1 MPTPAEVRKVVESI
15 VGTKGDETV
24 LEYVVSILEDGEFEY
39 GTDGEEAF
47 EAFGAVLVNG
57 GHCSSDEEAKD
68 ACKQLATKLGQDQAP
83 AKSSFR
89 VLAGGPFNMAEM
101 NKANVHA
108 SERVS
113 ARDMIQTTFEGDED
127 LSLMTDKDVAKMKKK
142 AEKDEKAAR
151 AALAAHQ
158 ARAAETMAGA
168 APQVQRNKGTMGS
181 KDLHLEN
188 FSVSNGGQELI
199 EDATVTM
206 AFGRRY
212 GLVGRN
218 GTGKTTLLRA
228 MAYHQIKGI
237 PENCQILHVEQEVAG
252 DETTVIQAVLA
263 CDVERSQLLKEEQS
277 LLKQLNKEPPDS
289 AQLSQTATANGTP
302 ATASGVPATTPAT
315 ASRESATA
323 NGTADLP
330 NGSAAGESRDNDGA
344 DGGKESA
351 SKAADAAESKAA
363 AQLAQVYKR
372 LQEIDAYGAEARAAT
387 ILAGLSFDNSM
398 QVRSTRTFSGGWRM
412 RIALARALFVEP
424 DLLLLDEPTNHL
436 DLHAVLWLEDY
447 LCKWPKTLMVV
458 SHARDFLNV
467 VCTDILHLHS
477 RKLTSYKGDFD
488 TFERTATERLR
499 NAKKAAEGQER
510 QRAHMQA
517 FIDKFRFNAKRA
529 SLVQSRIKA
538 IERLGQSEL
547 IEEDP
552 EYIFRF
558 PAAEPVS
565 PPILGFMDV
574 DFGYPGGP
582 TLFRNLNF
590 GIDMESRFAM
600 VGPNG
605 IGKSTLLGLISG
617 QLEPTKGTIT
627 RNPKVRMA
635 VFSQHH
641 VDGLD
646 LALTPLAYMLASF
659 ANTKEQEHRQHLGSF
674 GIGGDLALQP
684 MYTLSGGQKSRVA
697 FAKVTFSKPHILLLD
712 EPSNH
717 LDLDAVNALIQ
728 GLATFQGGVLMVSH
742 DQHLISSTVDELWQ
756 VESGTVKP
764 FHGTFEQYKQRLRSS
779 NSSTTKM

>member
-1 MPTPAEVRKVVESI
+1 MPSPAEVRQVVED
-15 VGTKGDETV
+15 VCGTKGDDTV
-24 LEYVVSILEDGEFEY
+24 FEYVVSILEDGEFEF
-39 GTDGEEAF
+39 GPDGEDAF
-47 EAFGAVLVNG
+47 EAFGAVLVDG
-57 GHCSSDEEAKD
+57 GHFSSDKD
-68 ACKQLATKLGQDQAP
+68 CKAACKQLAVQLGQDQAP
-83 AKSSFR
+83 TKSSFR

-101 NKANVHA
+101 NKATVHA

-113 ARDMIQTTFEGDED
+113 ARDMIQTQFEGDED

-142 AEKDEKAAR
+142 AEKDERAAR

-168 APQVQRNKGTMGS
+168 APQVQRNKGSMGS

-228 MAYHQIKGI
+228 MAQHQIKGI

-252 DETTVIQAVLA
+252 DDTTVIEAVLA
-263 CDVERSQLLKEEQS
+263 CDTERTQLLKEEQT
-277 LLKQLNKEPPDS
+277 LLRQLNKEAPD
-289 AQLSQTATANGTP
+289 QTHAGTANGHL
-302 ATASGVPATTPAT
+302 
-315 ASRESATA
+315 ATA
-323 NGTADLP
+323 NGTAATPSGINATAAESDATAADARDS
-330 NGSAAGESRDNDGA
+330 NGAGGGNAAVDGKA
-344 DGGKESA
+344 AVG
-351 SKAADAAESKAA
+351 KAADAAESKAA
-363 AQLAQVYKR
+363 AQLAQIYKR

-398 QVRSTRTFSGGWRM
+398 QIRCTRTFSGGWRM

-447 LCKWPKTLMVV
+447 LVKWPKTLMVV
-458 SHARDFLNV
+458 SHARDFLNM

-538 IERLGQSEL
+538 IERLGHSEL

-617 QLEPTKGTIT
+617 SLEPTKGTIT
-627 RNPKVRMA
+627 RNAKVRMA

-659 ANTKEQEHRQHLGSF
+659 PNTKDQEHRQHLGSF

-779 NSSTTKM
+779 NSTTTKM